1 MSSHRHEI
9 LLDPPTLV
17 RALKARAAATQ
28 HARCATGPT
37 STTDAD
43 TTATRTALDAAEKCV
58 ALLRA
63 QLVDDDDAGA
73 ADDMGPPS
81 TKRRAVERN
90 GGHAPAAVSS
100 AIVTTSAAIAK
111 LSADTSHAGAGTTT
125 LSYTKTTHTQQPD
138 GTWVTIVVPCAPRET
153 IITLPPLSATL
164 LHFVME
170 SDLQELVLGFLA
182 LRDLVAV
189 RIASMVVHEAMM
201 DTALDLWDMSEFLTS
216 VEQARALTSARLTKL
231 HRFKLVPARCLCSAA
246 DALAH
251 LDLGATISGAMPSQE
266 LLDLGLG
273 RSWRLTGLMMDGVRA
288 DDFRKLLGDSIS
300 ATAIT
305 KLYCEIRHELLEL
318 STVSHFALLYPG
330 P

>member
-1 MSSHRHEI
+1 MS
-9 LLDPPTLV
+9 PGPGLV
-17 RALKARAAATQ
+17 K
-28 HARCATGPT
+28 CAGGAFDIHVGPRPEAF
-37 STTDAD
+37 D
-43 TTATRTALDAAEKCV
+43 LHICV
-58 ALLRA
+58 RIEAFDFHICVR
-63 QLVDDDDAGA
+63 
-73 ADDMGPPS
+73 
-81 TKRRAVERN
+81 
-90 GGHAPAAVSS
+90 
-100 AIVTTSAAIAK
+100 I
-111 LSADTSHAGAGTTT
+111 
-125 LSYTKTTHTQQPD
+125 KTTHTQQPD

-266 LLDLGLG
+266 LLLQVLQHTKG
-273 RSWRLTGLMMDGVRA
+273 RHVT
-288 DDFRKLLGDSIS
+288 
-300 ATAIT
+300 
-305 KLYCEIRHELLEL
+305 
-318 STVSHFALLYPG
+318 
-330 P
+330 